1 MLGDSAFIAGSYQ
14 SVSGLYVD
22 TLQSIAGCDSL
33 IRTEL
38 IVDTVVY
45 STTDI
50 ELCFGDSALF
60 GNSYLLS
67 SGIYTDTLQAQAGCD
82 SVSIL
87 NLIIND
93 SITQDTTS
101 LIACDSAEWN
111 GVMYTLSGV
120 YRDTLQSI
128 SGCDSIV
135 TLDLTINRYLFWR
148 YNNNSSM

>member
-1 MLGDSAFIAGSYQ
+1 MEIA
-14 SVSGLYVD
+14 LY
-22 TLQSIAGCDSL
+22 LEI
-33 IRTEL
+33 
-38 IVDTVVY
+38 
-45 STTDI
+45 
-50 ELCFGDSALF
+50 
-60 GNSYLLS
+60 SYLLS

-101 LIACDSAEWN
+101 LISCDSSEWN
-111 GVMYTLSGV
+111 GVMYYVSGV

-135 TLDLTINRYLFWR
+135 TLDLTINGSYILDDTIRICTGDSALLAGSYQICKWTYVDTLQSIAGCDSIITTVLQLDTYYILR
-148 YNNNSSM
+148 LT